1 MNARRSKFTIELTV
15 ETTGLNAD
23 DHQRRVRWAARNAMS
38 ANADFPDAFV
48 VAAVRDEHGALV
60 EFQGSGR
67 AKPSASTEELLTSLM
82 AEQGSTTQPTRK

>member
-48 VAAVRDEHGALV
+48 VVRDEDGALV